1 MDLIN
6 KKLDAFLEK
15 YPLLYISLLLLA
27 ALIIPNLLEG
37 L

>member
-1 MDLIN
+1 MKYVDR
-6 KKLDAFLEK
+6 FLER

-27 ALIIPNLLEG
+27 ALIIPALLEA